1 MNTVKTGFL
10 MMLMGGLLLVV
21 GQLIGGFQGLIFA
34 LIFAVALNF
43 FAYWFSDKM
52 ALRMAGAHQVS
63 PEEAPELHTI
73 VDEQVMRAKIP
84 KPKVYIIQNDSP
96 NAFATGRS
104 PKKATIAATT
114 GIMNLLNREEL
125 GGVIAHELAHVG
137 NRDTL
142 IMTMVA
148 TVASA
153 IGMIA
158 WMAKFSLIFGGFGG
172 FGGRDRGGG
181 GGGYGMAIG
190 IGGLLLLAI
199 VIPLLTTLV
208 RLAISRT
215 REYQADATGAKT
227 SGNPWALAN
236 GLEKLDSWSKRI
248 PMETNKAV
256 AHMYIVEPMHGQT
269 MSFLN
274 GAGMMRLFSTHPP
287 TEERVKRLRS
297 MNEGW

>member
-1 MNTVKTGFL
+1 MNALKTGLL

-21 GQLIGGFQGLIFA
+21 GALLGGFQGLIVA
-34 LIFAVALNF
+34 LIFALLLNF
-43 FAYWFSDKM
+43 FSYWFSDKL
-52 ALRMAGAHQVS
+52 ALRMAGAHEATYEQ
-63 PEEAPELHTI
+63 APELHSI
-73 VDEQVMRAKIP
+73 VVEQVGKAGIP
-84 KPKVYIIQNDSP
+84 KPKVYVINNDSP

-114 GIMNLLNREEL
+114 GIMRILNREEL

-142 IMTMVA
+142 IMTLVA

-153 IGMIA
+153 IAMIA

-172 FGGRDRGGG
+172 RGRGA
-181 GGGYGMAIG
+181 GGYGTMAG

-199 VIPLLTTLV
+199 VIPLITTLV

-215 REYQADATGAKT
+215 REYQADATGGKT
-227 SGNPWALAN
+227 SGNPLALASA
-236 GLEKLDSWSKRI
+236 LEKLEMGSKRV
-248 PMETNKAV
+248 PMEANEAV
-256 AHMYIVEPMHGQT
+256 AHLYIVEPMHGQS

-274 GAGMMRLFSTHPP
+274 GQGMMRLFSTHPP
-287 TEERVKRLRS
+287 IAERVKRLRS
-297 MNEGW
+297 MRVGW